1 MIHAFKSGCTSERLT
16 GRTIERGGESIK
28 QPDRIIINMEGRV
41 YNLSLE
47 ETQAFVI
54 AVGMSLGEYVPYPD

>member
-1 MIHAFKSGCTSERLT
+1 MIHAFRSGCTVERLV
-16 GRTIERGGESIK
+16 GRAIERGGESIK